1 MQVMPPC
8 PVEQHPENPSS
19 DPNGGPHAHALTEW
33 PITAELV
40 HGAVELEVTPH
51 GLLPHRLPRWART
64 RSGQMPAGTDGTGP
78 RGTGQEAGVDPQ
90 LAMAEAQPS
99 GVRLVFHTTATII
112 ELDTL
117 RTRMGYLGAPP
128 RPEGVYDLQVDDELV
143 AAASSSGGN
152 LLELDMSTGGTT
164 VHPGDVGTVRFAGLA
179 AGEKE
184 IRIFLPHNEITE
196 LVALRTDAA
205 VAPVDGATRFTWLHH
220 GSSIS
225 HGSNATNPA
234 GTWPAVAARLGGV
247 ELTNLGFGGSAMLD
261 PFTARV
267 IAEQPADLISL
278 KIGINLVNADLMLM
292 RGFTPA
298 VHGFLD
304 QVRQGHRDTPLVVI
318 TPIHCPIHENTP
330 GPCAPDLENSDL
342 AAGLVRFKSVGD
354 PAGVARGKL
363 TLATIRTELA
373 RIVAQ
378 RRTDD
383 PNLHLLDG
391 QQLYGPD
398 DFAELPLP
406 DALHPDG
413 ATHLRM
419 GKRFSRIAAQQGFFA
434 S

>member
-1 MQVMPPC
+1 MAAMPT
-8 PVEQHPENPSS
+8 PERQQPPQ
-19 DPNGGPHAHALTEW
+19 DPRPDAPELTEH
-33 PITAELV
+33 PITGDLIR
-40 HGAVELEVTPH
+40 GAVELEQTPH
-51 GLLPHRLPRWART
+51 GLLPHRLPRWARI
-64 RSGQMPAGTDGTGP
+64 RSGQGAAGAAGTGP

-99 GVRLVFHTTATII
+99 GVRLALNTTATTI

-128 RPEGVYDLQVDDELV
+128 RPEGIYDLQVGGEPV
-143 AAASSSGGN
+143 AAGSSTGGN
-152 LLELDMSTGGTT
+152 LLELDLSTGGTT
-164 VHPGDVGTVRFAGLA
+164 VHPGEVGTVRFTGLA
-179 AGEKE
+179 PRQKE
-184 IRIFLPHNEITE
+184 ITILLPHNEITE
-196 LVALRTDAA
+196 LVALRTDAP
-205 VAPVDGATRFTWLHH
+205 VAPVDGSARATWLHH

-234 GTWPAVAARLGGV
+234 GTWPAVAARVGGV

-261 PFTARV
+261 PFTAKV

-278 KIGINLVNADLMLM
+278 KIGINLVNADLMTM

-304 QVRQGHRDTPLVVI
+304 QVRQGHPKTPLLVI
-318 TPIHCPIHENTP
+318 TPIHCPIHEDTP
-330 GPCAPDLENSDL
+330 GPCAPDLENSDF
-342 AAGLVRFKSVGD
+342 AAGLVRYKSVGD
-354 PAGVARGKL
+354 PGEVARGKL
-363 TLATIRTELA
+363 TLATIRTELG
-373 RIVAQ
+373 RIVEQ
-378 RRTDD
+378 RRVDD

-391 QQLYGPD
+391 EELYGPD

-413 ATHLRM
+413 ATHRRM
-419 GKRFSRIAAQQGFFA
+419 GERFARIATRQGLFR